1 MVNING
7 KPWEELQFK
16 DVQDYLSDPDSNENC
31 FFEYKIDKVEPA
43 KLVKEI
49 SAFANTYGGYIFLG
63 VDDNKNII
71 GCTAW
76 DEQRI
81 HITIHNGITPT
92 PQFDVKCFSADDK
105 IIYVIKIE
113 EGAMPPY
120 ITNKGDICERV
131 SSGSCVVTESGKLN
145 QMYHKRA
152 DQFARIKNKIELPEI
167 KIESATQSSVFA
179 YLDFGFSIA
188 TSSDLKM
195 REKFNNANLKAIGD
209 FLRSFQAGFSIS
221 LIGTAYLFSVG
232 TVIAHD
238 MRGNQIPAEVGCH
251 NFMEVMRDGSVRG
264 RVVLVAD
271 SAAEYVDVKTIMAFM
286 DNIYPKVYSMI
297 FGDDFSELFIYAYQY
312 EKFTVVKQF
321 VPIYDMSE
329 SDSKETRE
337 MFEQYLPAH
346 RRKYGNNIMI
356 IGGRIPRSDYQLID
370 RRLFEKEKVEYNSTN
385 LYREL
390 FYSFYKS
397 LGYIDTPAKAK
408 D

>member
-1 MVNING
+1 MVNINS

-63 VDDNKNII
+63 VDDNKNIV

-76 DEQRI
+76 NEQRI

-152 DQFARIKNKIELPEI
+152 DQLLHIKSQIELPEVEAA
-167 KIESATQSSVFA
+167 KLPNNVFG
-179 YLDFGFSIA
+179 YWDFGFSVVTSEQTNLQKNFYTIDLEPIA
-188 TSSDLKM
+188 NYL
-195 REKFNNANLKAIGD
+195 REINPE
-209 FLRSFQAGFSIS
+209 FSITRVGYS
-221 LIGTAYLFSVG
+221 YVFGMGSATVRTQNGKVVPTAAGV
-232 TVIAHD
+232 HD
-238 MRGNQIPAEVGCH
+238 
-251 NFMEVMRDGSVRG
+251 FMEIMLDGSVRG
-264 RVVLVAD
+264 RLLLIATPETAD
-271 SAAEYVDVKTIMAFM
+271 VDITSLF
-286 DNIYPKVYSMI
+286 YYSSSFLRKVYSLI
-297 FGDDFSELFIYAYQY
+297 FGDGYSEIFVYAQKY
-312 EKFTVVKQF
+312 EKLTVLKQF
-321 VPIYDMSE
+321 VPFYKLGTEDSE
-329 SDSKETRE
+329 CDKNRYRE
-337 MFEQYLPAH
+337 YLKNH
-346 RRKYGNNIMI
+346 KRKYGNNLIMTSD
-356 IGGRIPRSDYQLID
+356 RIPKSDYEIID
-370 RRLFEKEKVEYNSTN
+370 RKYFDELNMAYNTEN

-390 FYSFYKS
+390 FYSAFMN
-397 LGYIDTPAKAK
+397 LGYIDQLESSGE
-408 D
+408 

>member
-1 MVNING
+1 MVNINS

-16 DVQDYLSDPDSNENC
+16 DVQDYLSDLDSNENC

-63 VDDNKNII
+63 VDDNKNIV

-152 DQFARIKNKIELPEI
+152 DQLLHIKSQIELPEVEAA
-167 KIESATQSSVFA
+167 KLPNNVFG
-179 YLDFGFSIA
+179 YWDFGFSVVTSEQTNLQKNFYTIDLEPIA
-188 TSSDLKM
+188 KYL
-195 REKFNNANLKAIGD
+195 REINPE
-209 FLRSFQAGFSIS
+209 FSITRVGYS
-221 LIGTAYLFSVG
+221 YVFGMGSATVRTQNGKVVPTAAGV
-232 TVIAHD
+232 HD
-238 MRGNQIPAEVGCH
+238 
-251 NFMEVMRDGSVRG
+251 FMEIMLDGSVRG
-264 RVVLVAD
+264 RLLLIATPETAD
-271 SAAEYVDVKTIMAFM
+271 VDITSLF
-286 DNIYPKVYSMI
+286 YYSSSFLRKVYSLI
-297 FGDDFSELFIYAYQY
+297 FEDGYSEIFVYAQKY
-312 EKFTVVKQF
+312 EKLTVLKQF
-321 VPIYDMSE
+321 VPFYKLGTEDSE
-329 SDSKETRE
+329 SVKKRYRE
-337 MFEQYLPAH
+337 YLENH
-346 RRKYGNNIMI
+346 KRKYGNNLIMTSN
-356 IGGRIPRSDYQLID
+356 RIPKSDYEIID
-370 RRLFEKEKVEYNSTN
+370 RKYFDELNMAYNTGN

-390 FYSFYKS
+390 FYSAFMN
-397 LGYIDTPAKAK
+397 LGYIDRFESSGE
-408 D
+408 

>member
-1 MVNING
+1 MVNINS

-63 VDDNKNII
+63 VDDYKNIV

-76 DEQRI
+76 NEQRI

-152 DQFARIKNKIELPEI
+152 DQLVHIKSQIELPEVEAA
-167 KIESATQSSVFA
+167 KLPDNVFG
-179 YLDFGFSIA
+179 YWDFGFSVVTSEQTNLQKKFYTIDLEPIA
-188 TSSDLKM
+188 KYL
-195 REKFNNANLKAIGD
+195 REINPE
-209 FLRSFQAGFSIS
+209 FSITRVGYS
-221 LIGTAYLFSVG
+221 YVFGMGSATVRTQNGKVVPTAAGV
-232 TVIAHD
+232 HD
-238 MRGNQIPAEVGCH
+238 
-251 NFMEVMRDGSVRG
+251 FMEIMLDGSVRG
-264 RVVLVAD
+264 RLLLIATPET
-271 SAAEYVDVKTIMAFM
+271 ANVDITSLF
-286 DNIYPKVYSMI
+286 YYSSSFLRKVYSLI
-297 FGDDFSELFIYAYQY
+297 FGDGYSEIFVYAQKY
-312 EKFTVVKQF
+312 EKLTVLKQF
-321 VPIYDMSE
+321 VPFYKLGTEDSE
-329 SDSKETRE
+329 SDKNRYRE
-337 MFEQYLPAH
+337 YLENH
-346 RRKYGNNIMI
+346 KRKYGNNLIMTSN
-356 IGGRIPRSDYQLID
+356 RIPKSDYEIID
-370 RRLFEKEKVEYNSTN
+370 RKYFDELNMAYNTGN

-390 FYSFYKS
+390 FYSAFMN
-397 LGYIDTPAKAK
+397 LGYIDRFESSGE
-408 D
+408 

>member
-92 PQFDVKCFSADDK
+92 PQFDVKRFSADDK

-152 DQFARIKNKIELPEI
+152 DQLVHIKSQIEIPEVEAAKLPDN
-167 KIESATQSSVFA
+167 VFG
-179 YLDFGFSIA
+179 YWDFGFSVVTSEQTNLQKKFYTIDLEPIA
-188 TSSDLKM
+188 KYL
-195 REKFNNANLKAIGD
+195 REINPE
-209 FLRSFQAGFSIS
+209 FSITRVGYS
-221 LIGTAYLFSVG
+221 YVFGMGSATVRTQNGKVVPTAAGV
-232 TVIAHD
+232 HD
-238 MRGNQIPAEVGCH
+238 
-251 NFMEVMRDGSVRG
+251 FMEIMLDGSVRG
-264 RVVLVAD
+264 RLLLIATPETAD
-271 SAAEYVDVKTIMAFM
+271 VDITSLFYYSSSFLK
-286 DNIYPKVYSMI
+286 KVYSLI
-297 FGDDFSELFIYAYQY
+297 FGDGYSEIFVYAQKY
-312 EKFTVVKQF
+312 EKLTVLKQF
-321 VPIYDMSE
+321 VPFYKLGTEDSE
-329 SDSKETRE
+329 SDKNRYRE
-337 MFEQYLPAH
+337 YLENH
-346 RRKYGNNIMI
+346 KRKYGNNLIMTSN
-356 IGGRIPRSDYQLID
+356 RIPKSDYEIID
-370 RRLFEKEKVEYNSTN
+370 RKYFDELNMAYNTGN

-390 FYSFYKS
+390 FYSAFMN
-397 LGYIDTPAKAK
+397 LGYIDRFESSGE
-408 D
+408 

>member
-1 MVNING
+1 MVNINS

-16 DVQDYLSDPDSNENC
+16 DIQDYLSDPDSNENC

-63 VDDNKNII
+63 VDDNKNIV

-76 DEQRI
+76 NEQRI

-152 DQFARIKNKIELPEI
+152 DQLLHIKSQIELPEVEAA
-167 KIESATQSSVFA
+167 KLPNNVFG
-179 YLDFGFSIA
+179 YWDFGFSVVTSEQTNLQKNFYTIDLEPIA
-188 TSSDLKM
+188 KYL
-195 REKFNNANLKAIGD
+195 REINPE
-209 FLRSFQAGFSIS
+209 FSITRVGYS
-221 LIGTAYLFSVG
+221 YVFGMGSATVRTQNGKVVPTAAGV
-232 TVIAHD
+232 HD
-238 MRGNQIPAEVGCH
+238 
-251 NFMEVMRDGSVRG
+251 FMEIMLDGSVRG
-264 RVVLVAD
+264 RLLLIATPETAD
-271 SAAEYVDVKTIMAFM
+271 VDITSLF
-286 DNIYPKVYSMI
+286 YYSSSFLRKVYSLI
-297 FGDDFSELFIYAYQY
+297 FGDGYSEIFVYAQKY
-312 EKFTVVKQF
+312 EKLTVLKQF
-321 VPIYDMSE
+321 VPFYKLGTEDSE
-329 SDSKETRE
+329 SDKNRYRE
-337 MFEQYLPAH
+337 YLENH
-346 RRKYGNNIMI
+346 KRKYGNNLIMTSN
-356 IGGRIPRSDYQLID
+356 RIPKSDYEIID
-370 RRLFEKEKVEYNSTN
+370 RKYFDELNMAYNTGN

-390 FYSFYKS
+390 FYSAFMN
-397 LGYIDTPAKAK
+397 LGYIDRFESSGE
-408 D
+408 

>member
-92 PQFDVKCFSADDK
+92 PQFDVKRFSADDK

-152 DQFARIKNKIELPEI
+152 DQLVHIKSQIEIPEVEAAKLPDN
-167 KIESATQSSVFA
+167 VFG
-179 YLDFGFSIA
+179 YWDFGFSVVTSEQTNLQKKFYTIDLEPIA
-188 TSSDLKM
+188 KYL
-195 REKFNNANLKAIGD
+195 REINPE
-209 FLRSFQAGFSIS
+209 FSITRVGYS
-221 LIGTAYLFSVG
+221 YVFGMGSATVRTQNGKVVPTAAGV
-232 TVIAHD
+232 HD
-238 MRGNQIPAEVGCH
+238 
-251 NFMEVMRDGSVRG
+251 FMEIMLDGSVRG
-264 RVVLVAD
+264 RLLLIATPETAD
-271 SAAEYVDVKTIMAFM
+271 VDITSLFYYSSSFLK
-286 DNIYPKVYSMI
+286 KVYSLI
-297 FGDDFSELFIYAYQY
+297 FGDGYSEIFVYAQKY
-312 EKFTVVKQF
+312 EKLTVLKQF
-321 VPIYDMSE
+321 VPFYKLGTEDSE
-329 SDSKETRE
+329 SDKNRYRE
-337 MFEQYLPAH
+337 YLENH
-346 RRKYGNNIMI
+346 KRKYGNNLIMTSN
-356 IGGRIPRSDYQLID
+356 RIPKSDYEIID
-370 RRLFEKEKVEYNSTN
+370 RKYFDELNIAYNTGN

-390 FYSFYKS
+390 FYSAFMN
-397 LGYIDTPAKAK
+397 LGYIDRFESSGE
-408 D
+408 

>member
-1 MVNING
+1 MVNINN
-7 KPWEELQFK
+7 KPWDELQIK

-63 VDDNKNII
+63 VDDNKNIV

-76 DEQRI
+76 NEQRI

-152 DQFARIKNKIELPEI
+152 DQLVHIKSQIELPEVEAA
-167 KIESATQSSVFA
+167 KLPDNVFG
-179 YLDFGFSIA
+179 YWDFGFSVVTSEQTNLQKKFYTIDLEPIA
-188 TSSDLKM
+188 KYL
-195 REKFNNANLKAIGD
+195 REINPE
-209 FLRSFQAGFSIS
+209 FSITRVGYS
-221 LIGTAYLFSVG
+221 YVFGMGSATVRTQNGKVVPTAAGV
-232 TVIAHD
+232 HD
-238 MRGNQIPAEVGCH
+238 
-251 NFMEVMRDGSVRG
+251 FMEIMLDGSVRG
-264 RVVLVAD
+264 RLLLIATPETAD
-271 SAAEYVDVKTIMAFM
+271 VDITSLF
-286 DNIYPKVYSMI
+286 YYSSSFLRKVYSLI
-297 FGDDFSELFIYAYQY
+297 FGDDYSEIFVYAQKY
-312 EKFTVVKQF
+312 EKLTVLKQF
-321 VPIYDMSE
+321 VPFYKLGTEDSE
-329 SDSKETRE
+329 SDKNRYRE
-337 MFEQYLPAH
+337 YLENH
-346 RRKYGNNIMI
+346 KRKYGNNLIMTSN
-356 IGGRIPRSDYQLID
+356 RIPKSDYVIID
-370 RRLFEKEKVEYNSTN
+370 RKYFDELNMAYNTGN

-390 FYSFYKS
+390 FYSAFMN
-397 LGYIDTPAKAK
+397 LGYIDRFESSGE
-408 D
+408 

>member
-92 PQFDVKCFSADDK
+92 PQFDVKRFSADDK

-152 DQFARIKNKIELPEI
+152 DQLLHIKSQIELPEVEAA
-167 KIESATQSSVFA
+167 KLPNNVFG
-179 YLDFGFSIA
+179 YWDFGFSVVTSEQTNLQKNFYTIDLEPIA
-188 TSSDLKM
+188 KYL
-195 REKFNNANLKAIGD
+195 REINPE
-209 FLRSFQAGFSIS
+209 FSITRVGYS
-221 LIGTAYLFSVG
+221 YVFGMGSATVRTQNGKVVPTAAGV
-232 TVIAHD
+232 HD
-238 MRGNQIPAEVGCH
+238 
-251 NFMEVMRDGSVRG
+251 FMEIMLDGSVRG
-264 RVVLVAD
+264 RLLLIATPETAD
-271 SAAEYVDVKTIMAFM
+271 VDITSLF
-286 DNIYPKVYSMI
+286 YYSSSFLRKVYSLI
-297 FGDDFSELFIYAYQY
+297 FGDGYSDIFVYAQKY
-312 EKFTVVKQF
+312 EKLTVLKQF
-321 VPIYDMSE
+321 VPFYKLGTEDSE
-329 SDSKETRE
+329 SDKNRYRE
-337 MFEQYLPAH
+337 YLENH
-346 RRKYGNNIMI
+346 KRKYGNNLIMTSN
-356 IGGRIPRSDYQLID
+356 RIPKSDYEIID
-370 RRLFEKEKVEYNSTN
+370 RKYFDELNMAYNTGN

-390 FYSFYKS
+390 FYSAFMN
-397 LGYIDTPAKAK
+397 LGYIDRFESSGE
-408 D
+408 

>member
-1 MVNING
+1 VVNINS

-63 VDDNKNII
+63 VDDNKNIV

-76 DEQRI
+76 NEQRI

-152 DQFARIKNKIELPEI
+152 DQLLHIKSQIELPEVEAA
-167 KIESATQSSVFA
+167 KLPNNVFG
-179 YLDFGFSIA
+179 YWDFGFSVVTSEQTNLQKNFYTIDLEPIA
-188 TSSDLKM
+188 KYL
-195 REKFNNANLKAIGD
+195 REINPE
-209 FLRSFQAGFSIS
+209 FSITRVGYS
-221 LIGTAYLFSVG
+221 YVFGMGSATVRTQNGKVVPTAAGV
-232 TVIAHD
+232 HD
-238 MRGNQIPAEVGCH
+238 
-251 NFMEVMRDGSVRG
+251 FMEIMLDGSVRG
-264 RVVLVAD
+264 RLLLIATPETAD
-271 SAAEYVDVKTIMAFM
+271 VDITSLF
-286 DNIYPKVYSMI
+286 YYSSSFLRKVYSLI
-297 FGDDFSELFIYAYQY
+297 FGDGYSDIFVYAQKY
-312 EKFTVVKQF
+312 EKLTVLKQF
-321 VPIYDMSE
+321 VPFYKLGTEDSE
-329 SDSKETRE
+329 SDKNRYRE
-337 MFEQYLPAH
+337 YLENH
-346 RRKYGNNIMI
+346 KRKYGNNLIMTSN
-356 IGGRIPRSDYQLID
+356 RIPKSDYEIID
-370 RRLFEKEKVEYNSTN
+370 RKYFDELNMAYNTGN

-390 FYSFYKS
+390 FYSAFMN
-397 LGYIDTPAKAK
+397 LGYIDRFESSGE
-408 D
+408 

>member
-92 PQFDVKCFSADDK
+92 PQFDVKRFSADDK

-152 DQFARIKNKIELPEI
+152 DQLVHIKSQIEIPEVEAAKLPDN
-167 KIESATQSSVFA
+167 VFG
-179 YLDFGFSIA
+179 YWDFGFSVVTSEQTNLQKKFYTIDLEPIA
-188 TSSDLKM
+188 KYL
-195 REKFNNANLKAIGD
+195 REINPE
-209 FLRSFQAGFSIS
+209 FSITRVGYS
-221 LIGTAYLFSVG
+221 YVFGMGSATVRTQNGKVVPTAAGV
-232 TVIAHD
+232 HD
-238 MRGNQIPAEVGCH
+238 
-251 NFMEVMRDGSVRG
+251 FMEIMLDGSVRG
-264 RVVLVAD
+264 RLLLIATPETAD
-271 SAAEYVDVKTIMAFM
+271 VDITSLFYYSSSFLK
-286 DNIYPKVYSMI
+286 KVYSLI
-297 FGDDFSELFIYAYQY
+297 FGDGYSEIFVYAQKY
-312 EKFTVVKQF
+312 EKLTVLKQF
-321 VPIYDMSE
+321 VPFYKLGTEDSE
-329 SDSKETRE
+329 SDKNRYRE
-337 MFEQYLPAH
+337 YLENHKRNNLIMTSNRIPKSDYEIID
-346 RRKYGNNIMI
+346 RKYFDELNIA
-356 IGGRIPRSDYQLID
+356 
-370 RRLFEKEKVEYNSTN
+370 YNTGN

-390 FYSFYKS
+390 FYSAFMN
-397 LGYIDTPAKAK
+397 LGYIDRFESSGE
-408 D
+408 

>member
-1 MVNING
+1 MVNINN
-7 KPWEELQFK
+7 KPWDELQIK

-63 VDDNKNII
+63 VDDNKNIV

-76 DEQRI
+76 NEQRI

-152 DQFARIKNKIELPEI
+152 DQLVHIKSQIELPEVEAA
-167 KIESATQSSVFA
+167 KLPDNVFG
-179 YLDFGFSIA
+179 YWDFGFSVVTSEQTNLQKKFYTIDLEPIA
-188 TSSDLKM
+188 KYL
-195 REKFNNANLKAIGD
+195 REINPE
-209 FLRSFQAGFSIS
+209 FSITRVGYS
-221 LIGTAYLFSVG
+221 YVFGMGSATVRTQNGKVVPTAAGV
-232 TVIAHD
+232 HD
-238 MRGNQIPAEVGCH
+238 
-251 NFMEVMRDGSVRG
+251 FMEIMLDGSVRG
-264 RVVLVAD
+264 RLLLIATPETAD
-271 SAAEYVDVKTIMAFM
+271 VDITSLF
-286 DNIYPKVYSMI
+286 YYSSSFLRKVYSLI
-297 FGDDFSELFIYAYQY
+297 FGDDYSEIFVYAQKY
-312 EKFTVVKQF
+312 EKLTVLKQF
-321 VPIYDMSE
+321 VPFYKLGTEDSE
-329 SDSKETRE
+329 SDKNKYRE
-337 MFEQYLPAH
+337 YLENH
-346 RRKYGNNIMI
+346 KRKYGNNLIMTSS
-356 IGGRIPRSDYQLID
+356 RIPKSDYVIID
-370 RRLFEKEKVEYNSTN
+370 RKYFDELNIAYNTGN

-390 FYSFYKS
+390 FYSAFMN
-397 LGYIDTPAKAK
+397 LGYIDRYESSGE
-408 D
+408 

>member
-1 MVNING
+1 MVNINN
-7 KPWEELQFK
+7 KPWDELQIK

-63 VDDNKNII
+63 VDDNKNIV

-76 DEQRI
+76 NEQRI

-152 DQFARIKNKIELPEI
+152 DQLVHIKSQIELPEVEAA
-167 KIESATQSSVFA
+167 KLPDNVFG
-179 YLDFGFSIA
+179 YWDFGFSVVTSEQTNPQKKFYTIDLEPIA
-188 TSSDLKM
+188 KYL
-195 REKFNNANLKAIGD
+195 REINPE
-209 FLRSFQAGFSIS
+209 FSITRVGYS
-221 LIGTAYLFSVG
+221 YVFGMGSATVRTQNGKVVPTAAGV
-232 TVIAHD
+232 HD
-238 MRGNQIPAEVGCH
+238 
-251 NFMEVMRDGSVRG
+251 FMEIMLDGSVRG
-264 RVVLVAD
+264 RLLLIATPETAD
-271 SAAEYVDVKTIMAFM
+271 VDITSLF
-286 DNIYPKVYSMI
+286 YYSSSFLRKVYSLI
-297 FGDDFSELFIYAYQY
+297 FGDDYSEIFVYAQKY
-312 EKFTVVKQF
+312 EKLTVLKQF
-321 VPIYDMSE
+321 VPFYKLGTEDSE
-329 SDSKETRE
+329 SDKNKYRE
-337 MFEQYLPAH
+337 YLENH
-346 RRKYGNNIMI
+346 KRKYGNNLIMTSS
-356 IGGRIPRSDYQLID
+356 RIPKSDYVIID
-370 RRLFEKEKVEYNSTN
+370 RKYFDELNIAYNTGN

-390 FYSFYKS
+390 FYSAFMN
-397 LGYIDTPAKAK
+397 LGYIDRFESSGE
-408 D
+408 

>member
-1 MVNING
+1 MVNINS

-63 VDDNKNII
+63 VDDNKNIV

-76 DEQRI
+76 NEQRI

-92 PQFDVKCFSADDK
+92 PQFDVKCFSTDDK

-152 DQFARIKNKIELPEI
+152 DQLLHIKSQIELPEVEAA
-167 KIESATQSSVFA
+167 KLPNNVFG
-179 YLDFGFSIA
+179 YWDFGFSVVTSEQTNLQKNFYTIDLEPIA
-188 TSSDLKM
+188 KYL
-195 REKFNNANLKAIGD
+195 REINPE
-209 FLRSFQAGFSIS
+209 FSITRVGYS
-221 LIGTAYLFSVG
+221 YVFGMGSATVRTQNGKVVPTAAGV
-232 TVIAHD
+232 HD
-238 MRGNQIPAEVGCH
+238 
-251 NFMEVMRDGSVRG
+251 FMEIMLDGSVRG
-264 RVVLVAD
+264 RLLLIATPETAD
-271 SAAEYVDVKTIMAFM
+271 VDITSLF
-286 DNIYPKVYSMI
+286 YYSSSFLRKVYSLI
-297 FGDDFSELFIYAYQY
+297 FGDGYSDIFVYAQKY
-312 EKFTVVKQF
+312 EKLTVLKQF
-321 VPIYDMSE
+321 VPFYKLGTEDSE
-329 SDSKETRE
+329 SDKNRYRE
-337 MFEQYLPAH
+337 YLENH
-346 RRKYGNNIMI
+346 KRKYGNNLIMTSN
-356 IGGRIPRSDYQLID
+356 RIPKSDYEIID
-370 RRLFEKEKVEYNSTN
+370 RKYFDELNMAYNTGN

-390 FYSFYKS
+390 FYSAFMN
-397 LGYIDTPAKAK
+397 LGYIDRFESSGE
-408 D
+408 

>member
-131 SSGSCVVTESGKLN
+131 SSGSCVVTESGKIN

-152 DQFARIKNKIELPEI
+152 DQLVHIKSQIELPEVEAA
-167 KIESATQSSVFA
+167 KLPDNVFG
-179 YLDFGFSIA
+179 YWDFGFSVA
-188 TSSDLKM
+188 TSEQTNLQKKFYTIDLEPIAKYL
-195 REKFNNANLKAIGD
+195 REINPE
-209 FLRSFQAGFSIS
+209 FSITRVGYS
-221 LIGTAYLFSVG
+221 YVFGMGSATVRTQNGKVVPTAAGV
-232 TVIAHD
+232 HD
-238 MRGNQIPAEVGCH
+238 
-251 NFMEVMRDGSVRG
+251 FMEIMLDGSVRG
-264 RVVLVAD
+264 RLLLIATPETAD
-271 SAAEYVDVKTIMAFM
+271 VDITSLF
-286 DNIYPKVYSMI
+286 YYSSSFLRKVYSLI
-297 FGDDFSELFIYAYQY
+297 FGDDYSEIFIYAQKY
-312 EKFTVVKQF
+312 EKLTVLKQF
-321 VPIYDMSE
+321 VPFYKLGTEDSE
-329 SDSKETRE
+329 SDKNRYRE
-337 MFEQYLPAH
+337 YLENH
-346 RRKYGNNIMI
+346 KRKYGNNLIMTSN
-356 IGGRIPRSDYQLID
+356 RIPKSDYVIID
-370 RRLFEKEKVEYNSTN
+370 RKYFDELNMAYNTGN

-390 FYSFYKS
+390 FYSAFMN
-397 LGYIDTPAKAK
+397 LGYIDRFESSGE
-408 D
+408 

>member
-1 MVNING
+1 MVNINS

-152 DQFARIKNKIELPEI
+152 DQLLYIKSQIELPEVEAA
-167 KIESATQSSVFA
+167 KLPNNVFG
-179 YLDFGFSIA
+179 YWDFGFSVVTSEQTNLQKNFYRIDLEPIA
-188 TSSDLKM
+188 KYL
-195 REKFNNANLKAIGD
+195 REINPE
-209 FLRSFQAGFSIS
+209 FSITRVGYS
-221 LIGTAYLFSVG
+221 YVFGMGSATVRTQNGKVVPTAAGV
-232 TVIAHD
+232 HD
-238 MRGNQIPAEVGCH
+238 
-251 NFMEVMRDGSVRG
+251 FMEIMLDGSVRG
-264 RVVLVAD
+264 RLLLIATPETMD
-271 SAAEYVDVKTIMAFM
+271 VDITSLF
-286 DNIYPKVYSMI
+286 YFSSSFLRKVYSLI
-297 FGDDFSELFIYAYQY
+297 FGDDYSEIFVYAQKY
-312 EKFTVVKQF
+312 EKLTVLKQF
-321 VPIYDMSE
+321 VPFYKLGTEDSE
-329 SDSKETRE
+329 SDKNRYRE
-337 MFEQYLPAH
+337 YLENH
-346 RRKYGNNIMI
+346 KRKYGNNLIMTSN
-356 IGGRIPRSDYQLID
+356 RIPKSDYEIID
-370 RRLFEKEKVEYNSTN
+370 RKYFDELNMAYNTEN
-385 LYREL
+385 LYHEL
-390 FYSFYKS
+390 FYSAFMN
-397 LGYIDTPAKAK
+397 LGYIDQLESSGE
-408 D
+408 

>member
-1 MVNING
+1 MVNINS

-63 VDDNKNII
+63 VDDNKNIV

-152 DQFARIKNKIELPEI
+152 DQLLHIKSQIELPEVEAA
-167 KIESATQSSVFA
+167 KLPNNVFG
-179 YLDFGFSIA
+179 YWDFGFSVVTSEQTNLQKNFYTIDLEPIA
-188 TSSDLKM
+188 KYL
-195 REKFNNANLKAIGD
+195 REINPE
-209 FLRSFQAGFSIS
+209 FSITRVGYS
-221 LIGTAYLFSVG
+221 YVFGMGSATVRTQNGKVVPTAAGV
-232 TVIAHD
+232 HD
-238 MRGNQIPAEVGCH
+238 
-251 NFMEVMRDGSVRG
+251 FMEIMLDGSVRG
-264 RVVLVAD
+264 RLLLIATPET
-271 SAAEYVDVKTIMAFM
+271 ANVDITSLF
-286 DNIYPKVYSMI
+286 YYSSSFLRKVYSLI
-297 FGDDFSELFIYAYQY
+297 FGDGYSEIFVYAQKY
-312 EKFTVVKQF
+312 EKLTVLKQF
-321 VPIYDMSE
+321 VPFYKLGTEDSE
-329 SDSKETRE
+329 SDKNRYRE
-337 MFEQYLPAH
+337 YLENH
-346 RRKYGNNIMI
+346 KRKYGNNLIMTSN
-356 IGGRIPRSDYQLID
+356 RIPKSDYEIID
-370 RRLFEKEKVEYNSTN
+370 RKYFDELNMAYNTGN

-390 FYSFYKS
+390 FYSAFMN
-397 LGYIDTPAKAK
+397 LGYIDRFESSGE
-408 D
+408 

>member
-63 VDDNKNII
+63 VDDNKNIV

-145 QMYHKRA
+145 QMYHK
-152 DQFARIKNKIELPEI
+152 QENQLIRIKNKIELPEI
-167 KIESATQSSVFA
+167 KIESTTQSNVFA

-188 TSSDLKM
+188 TSSDSKM

-209 FLRSFQAGFSIS
+209 FLRSFQSGFSIS
-221 LIGTAYLFSVG
+221 LVGTAYLFSIG

-238 MRGNQIPAEVGCH
+238 MRENQIPAEVGCH

-286 DNIYPKVYSMI
+286 DDIYPKVYSMI
-297 FGDDFSELFIYAYQY
+297 FGDDFSELFIHAYQY

-329 SDSKETRE
+329 SDSKEIRE
-337 MFEQYLPAH
+337 TFEQYLPAH

-370 RRLFEKEKVEYNSTN
+370 RRLLEKEKVEYNSTN

>member
-1 MVNING
+1 MVNINS

-16 DVQDYLSDPDSNENC
+16 DIQDYLSDPDSNENC

-63 VDDNKNII
+63 VDDNKNIV

-76 DEQRI
+76 NEQRI

-152 DQFARIKNKIELPEI
+152 DQLLHIKSQIELPEVEAA
-167 KIESATQSSVFA
+167 KLPNNVFG
-179 YLDFGFSIA
+179 YWDFGFSVVTSEQTNLQKNFYTIDLEPIA
-188 TSSDLKM
+188 KYL
-195 REKFNNANLKAIGD
+195 REINPE
-209 FLRSFQAGFSIS
+209 FSITRVGYS
-221 LIGTAYLFSVG
+221 YVFSMGSATVRTQNGKVVPTAAGV
-232 TVIAHD
+232 HD
-238 MRGNQIPAEVGCH
+238 
-251 NFMEVMRDGSVRG
+251 FMEIMLDGSVRG
-264 RVVLVAD
+264 RLLLIATPETAD
-271 SAAEYVDVKTIMAFM
+271 VDITSLF
-286 DNIYPKVYSMI
+286 YYSSSFLRKVYSLI
-297 FGDDFSELFIYAYQY
+297 FGDGYSEIFVYAQKY
-312 EKFTVVKQF
+312 EKLTVLKQF
-321 VPIYDMSE
+321 VPFYKLGTEDSE
-329 SDSKETRE
+329 SDKNRYRE
-337 MFEQYLPAH
+337 YLENH
-346 RRKYGNNIMI
+346 KRKYGNNLIMTSN
-356 IGGRIPRSDYQLID
+356 RIPKSDYEIID
-370 RRLFEKEKVEYNSTN
+370 RKYFDELNMAYNTGN

-390 FYSFYKS
+390 FYSAFMN
-397 LGYIDTPAKAK
+397 LGYIDRFESSGE
-408 D
+408 

>member
-1 MVNING
+1 MVNINS

-63 VDDNKNII
+63 VDDNKNIV

-113 EGAMPPY
+113 EGTMPPY

-152 DQFARIKNKIELPEI
+152 DQLVHIKSQIELPEVEAA
-167 KIESATQSSVFA
+167 KLPDNVFG
-179 YLDFGFSIA
+179 YWDFGFSVVTSEQTNLQKNFYTIDLEPIA
-188 TSSDLKM
+188 KYL
-195 REKFNNANLKAIGD
+195 REINPE
-209 FLRSFQAGFSIS
+209 FSITRVGYS
-221 LIGTAYLFSVG
+221 YVFGMGSATVRTQNGKVVPTAAGV
-232 TVIAHD
+232 HD
-238 MRGNQIPAEVGCH
+238 
-251 NFMEVMRDGSVRG
+251 FMEIMLDGSVRG
-264 RVVLVAD
+264 RLLLIATPETAD
-271 SAAEYVDVKTIMAFM
+271 VDITSLF
-286 DNIYPKVYSMI
+286 YYSSSFLRKVYSLI
-297 FGDDFSELFIYAYQY
+297 FGDGYSEIFVYAQKY
-312 EKFTVVKQF
+312 EKLTVLKQF
-321 VPIYDMSE
+321 VPFYKLGTDDSE
-329 SDSKETRE
+329 SDKNRYRE
-337 MFEQYLPAH
+337 YLKNH
-346 RRKYGNNIMI
+346 KRKYGNNLIMTSN
-356 IGGRIPRSDYQLID
+356 RVPKSDYEIID
-370 RRLFEKEKVEYNSTN
+370 RKYFDELNMAYNTEN
-385 LYREL
+385 LYHEL
-390 FYSFYKS
+390 FYSAFMN
-397 LGYIDTPAKAK
+397 LGYIDQLESSGE
-408 D
+408 

>member
-1 MVNING
+1 MVNINS

-63 VDDNKNII
+63 VDDNKNIV

-76 DEQRI
+76 NEQRI

-152 DQFARIKNKIELPEI
+152 DQLLHIKSQIELPEVEAA
-167 KIESATQSSVFA
+167 KLPNNVFG
-179 YLDFGFSIA
+179 YWDFGFSVVTSEQTNLQKNFYTIDLEPIA
-188 TSSDLKM
+188 KYL
-195 REKFNNANLKAIGD
+195 REINPE
-209 FLRSFQAGFSIS
+209 FSITRVGYS
-221 LIGTAYLFSVG
+221 YVFGMGSATVRTQNGKVVPTAAGV
-232 TVIAHD
+232 HD
-238 MRGNQIPAEVGCH
+238 
-251 NFMEVMRDGSVRG
+251 FMEIMLDGSVRG
-264 RVVLVAD
+264 RLLLIATPETAD
-271 SAAEYVDVKTIMAFM
+271 VDITSLF
-286 DNIYPKVYSMI
+286 YYSSSFLRKVYSLI
-297 FGDDFSELFIYAYQY
+297 FGDGYSDIFVYAQKY
-312 EKFTVVKQF
+312 EKLTVLKQF
-321 VPIYDMSE
+321 VPFYKLGTEDSE
-329 SDSKETRE
+329 SDKNKYRE
-337 MFEQYLPAH
+337 YLENH
-346 RRKYGNNIMI
+346 KRKYGNNLIMTSN
-356 IGGRIPRSDYQLID
+356 RIPKSDYEIID
-370 RRLFEKEKVEYNSTN
+370 RKYFDELNMAYNTGN

-390 FYSFYKS
+390 FYSAFMN
-397 LGYIDTPAKAK
+397 LGYIDRFESSGE
-408 D
+408 

>member
-1 MVNING
+1 MVNINS

-63 VDDNKNII
+63 VDDNKNIV

-152 DQFARIKNKIELPEI
+152 DQLLHIKSQIELPEVEAA
-167 KIESATQSSVFA
+167 KLPNNVFG
-179 YLDFGFSIA
+179 YWDFGFSVVTSEQTNLQKNFYTIDLEPIA
-188 TSSDLKM
+188 KYL
-195 REKFNNANLKAIGD
+195 REINPE
-209 FLRSFQAGFSIS
+209 FSITRVGYS
-221 LIGTAYLFSVG
+221 YVFGMGSATVRTQNGKVVPTAAGV
-232 TVIAHD
+232 HD
-238 MRGNQIPAEVGCH
+238 
-251 NFMEVMRDGSVRG
+251 FMEIMLDGSVRG
-264 RVVLVAD
+264 RLLLIATPET
-271 SAAEYVDVKTIMAFM
+271 ANVDITSLF
-286 DNIYPKVYSMI
+286 YYSGSFLRKVYSLI
-297 FGDDFSELFIYAYQY
+297 FGDGYSEIFVYAQKY
-312 EKFTVVKQF
+312 EKLTVLKQF
-321 VPIYDMSE
+321 VPFYKLGTEDSE
-329 SDSKETRE
+329 SDKNRYRE
-337 MFEQYLPAH
+337 YLENH
-346 RRKYGNNIMI
+346 KRKYGNNLIMTSN
-356 IGGRIPRSDYQLID
+356 RIPKSDYEIID
-370 RRLFEKEKVEYNSTN
+370 RKYFDELNMAYNTGN

-390 FYSFYKS
+390 FYSAFMN
-397 LGYIDTPAKAK
+397 LGYIDRFESSGE
-408 D
+408 

>member
-92 PQFDVKCFSADDK
+92 PQFDVKRFSADDK

-152 DQFARIKNKIELPEI
+152 DQLVHIKSQIEIPEVEAAKLPDN
-167 KIESATQSSVFA
+167 VFG
-179 YLDFGFSIA
+179 YWDFGFSVVTSEQTNLQKKFYTIDLEPIA
-188 TSSDLKM
+188 KYL
-195 REKFNNANLKAIGD
+195 REINPE
-209 FLRSFQAGFSIS
+209 FSITRVGYS
-221 LIGTAYLFSVG
+221 YVFGMGSATVRTQNGKVVPTAAGV
-232 TVIAHD
+232 HD
-238 MRGNQIPAEVGCH
+238 
-251 NFMEVMRDGSVRG
+251 FMEIMLDGSVRG
-264 RVVLVAD
+264 RLLLIATPETAD
-271 SAAEYVDVKTIMAFM
+271 VDITSLFYYSSSFLK
-286 DNIYPKVYSMI
+286 KVYSLI
-297 FGDDFSELFIYAYQY
+297 FGDGYSEIFVYAQKY
-312 EKFTVVKQF
+312 EKLTVLKQF
-321 VPIYDMSE
+321 VPFYKLGTEDSE
-329 SDSKETRE
+329 SDKNRYRE
-337 MFEQYLPAH
+337 YLENHKRKDGNNLIMTSNRIPKSDYEIID
-346 RRKYGNNIMI
+346 RKYFDELNIA
-356 IGGRIPRSDYQLID
+356 
-370 RRLFEKEKVEYNSTN
+370 YNTGN

-390 FYSFYKS
+390 FYSAFMN
-397 LGYIDTPAKAK
+397 LGYIDRFESSGE
-408 D
+408 

>member
-1 MVNING
+1 MVNINS

-63 VDDNKNII
+63 VDDNKNIV

-76 DEQRI
+76 NEQRI

-92 PQFDVKCFSADDK
+92 PQFDVKCFSTDDK

-152 DQFARIKNKIELPEI
+152 DQLLHIKSQIELPEVEAA
-167 KIESATQSSVFA
+167 KLPNNVFG
-179 YLDFGFSIA
+179 YWDFGFSVVTSEQTNLQKNFYTIDLEPIA
-188 TSSDLKM
+188 KYL
-195 REKFNNANLKAIGD
+195 REINPE
-209 FLRSFQAGFSIS
+209 FSITRVGYS
-221 LIGTAYLFSVG
+221 YVFGMGSATVRTQNGKVVPTAAGV
-232 TVIAHD
+232 HD
-238 MRGNQIPAEVGCH
+238 
-251 NFMEVMRDGSVRG
+251 FMEIMLDGSVRG
-264 RVVLVAD
+264 RLLLIATPETAD
-271 SAAEYVDVKTIMAFM
+271 VDITSLF
-286 DNIYPKVYSMI
+286 YYSSSFLRKVYSLI
-297 FGDDFSELFIYAYQY
+297 FGDGYSEIFVYAQKY
-312 EKFTVVKQF
+312 EKLTVLKQF
-321 VPIYDMSE
+321 VPFYKLGTEDSE
-329 SDSKETRE
+329 SDKNRYRE
-337 MFEQYLPAH
+337 YLENH
-346 RRKYGNNIMI
+346 KRKYGNNLIMTSN
-356 IGGRIPRSDYQLID
+356 RIPKSDYEIID
-370 RRLFEKEKVEYNSTN
+370 RKYFDELNMAYNTGN

-390 FYSFYKS
+390 FYSAFMN
-397 LGYIDTPAKAK
+397 LGYIDRFESSGE
-408 D
+408 

>member
-1 MVNING
+1 MVNINS

-63 VDDNKNII
+63 VDDNKNIV

-76 DEQRI
+76 NEQRI

-92 PQFDVKCFSADDK
+92 PQFDVKSFSADDK

-152 DQFARIKNKIELPEI
+152 DQLLHIKSQIELPEVEAA
-167 KIESATQSSVFA
+167 KLPNNVFG
-179 YLDFGFSIA
+179 YWDFGFSVVTSEQTNLQKNFYTIDLEPIA
-188 TSSDLKM
+188 KYL
-195 REKFNNANLKAIGD
+195 REINPE
-209 FLRSFQAGFSIS
+209 FSITRVGYS
-221 LIGTAYLFSVG
+221 YVFGMGSATVRTQNGKVVPTAAGV
-232 TVIAHD
+232 HD
-238 MRGNQIPAEVGCH
+238 
-251 NFMEVMRDGSVRG
+251 FMEIMLDGSVRG
-264 RVVLVAD
+264 RLLLIATPETAD
-271 SAAEYVDVKTIMAFM
+271 VDITSLF
-286 DNIYPKVYSMI
+286 YYSSSFLRKVYSLI
-297 FGDDFSELFIYAYQY
+297 FGDGYSEIFVYAQKY
-312 EKFTVVKQF
+312 EKLTVLKQF
-321 VPIYDMSE
+321 VPFYKLGTEDSE
-329 SDSKETRE
+329 SDKNRYRE
-337 MFEQYLPAH
+337 YLENH
-346 RRKYGNNIMI
+346 KRKYGNNLIMTSN
-356 IGGRIPRSDYQLID
+356 RIPKSDYEIID
-370 RRLFEKEKVEYNSTN
+370 RKYFDELNMAYNTGN

-390 FYSFYKS
+390 FYSAFMN
-397 LGYIDTPAKAK
+397 LGYIDRFESSGE
-408 D
+408 

>member
-1 MVNING
+1 MVNINN
-7 KPWEELQFK
+7 KPWDELQIK

-63 VDDNKNII
+63 VDDNKNIV

-76 DEQRI
+76 NEQRI

-152 DQFARIKNKIELPEI
+152 DQLVHIKSQIELPEVEAA
-167 KIESATQSSVFA
+167 KLPDNVFG
-179 YLDFGFSIA
+179 YWDFGFSVVTSEQTNLQKKFYTIDLEPIA
-188 TSSDLKM
+188 KYL
-195 REKFNNANLKAIGD
+195 REINPE
-209 FLRSFQAGFSIS
+209 FSITRVGYS
-221 LIGTAYLFSVG
+221 YVFGMGSATVRTQNGKVVPTAAGV
-232 TVIAHD
+232 HD
-238 MRGNQIPAEVGCH
+238 
-251 NFMEVMRDGSVRG
+251 FMEIMLDGSVRG
-264 RVVLVAD
+264 RLLLIATPETAD
-271 SAAEYVDVKTIMAFM
+271 VDITSLF
-286 DNIYPKVYSMI
+286 YYSSSFLRKVYSLI
-297 FGDDFSELFIYAYQY
+297 FGDDYSEIFVYAQKY
-312 EKFTVVKQF
+312 EKLTVLKQF
-321 VPIYDMSE
+321 VPFYKLGTEDSE
-329 SDSKETRE
+329 SDKNKYRE
-337 MFEQYLPAH
+337 YLENH
-346 RRKYGNNIMI
+346 KRKYGNNLIMTSS
-356 IGGRIPRSDYQLID
+356 RIPKSDYVIID
-370 RRLFEKEKVEYNSTN
+370 RKYFDELNIAYNTGN

-390 FYSFYKS
+390 FYSAFMN
-397 LGYIDTPAKAK
+397 LGYIDRFESSGE
-408 D
+408 

>member
-1 MVNING
+1 MVNINS

-63 VDDNKNII
+63 VDDNKNIV

-76 DEQRI
+76 NEQRI

-113 EGAMPPY
+113 EGVMPPY

-152 DQFARIKNKIELPEI
+152 DQLLHIKSQIELPEVEAA
-167 KIESATQSSVFA
+167 KLPNNVFG
-179 YLDFGFSIA
+179 YWDFGFSVVTSEQTNLQKNFYTIDLEPIA
-188 TSSDLKM
+188 KYL
-195 REKFNNANLKAIGD
+195 REINPE
-209 FLRSFQAGFSIS
+209 FSITRVGYS
-221 LIGTAYLFSVG
+221 YVFGMGSATVRTQNGKVVPTAAGV
-232 TVIAHD
+232 HD
-238 MRGNQIPAEVGCH
+238 
-251 NFMEVMRDGSVRG
+251 FMEIMLDGSVRG
-264 RVVLVAD
+264 RLLLIATPETAD
-271 SAAEYVDVKTIMAFM
+271 VDITSLF
-286 DNIYPKVYSMI
+286 YYSSSFLRKVYSLI
-297 FGDDFSELFIYAYQY
+297 FGDGYSEIFVYAQKY
-312 EKFTVVKQF
+312 EKLTVLKQF
-321 VPIYDMSE
+321 VPFYKLGTEDSE
-329 SDSKETRE
+329 SDKNRYRE
-337 MFEQYLPAH
+337 YLENH
-346 RRKYGNNIMI
+346 KRKYGNNLIMTSN
-356 IGGRIPRSDYQLID
+356 RIPKSDYEIID
-370 RRLFEKEKVEYNSTN
+370 RKYFDELNMAYNTGN

-390 FYSFYKS
+390 FYSAFMN
-397 LGYIDTPAKAK
+397 LGYIDRFESSGE
-408 D
+408 

>member
-1 MVNING
+1 MVNINS

-63 VDDNKNII
+63 VDDNKNIV

-76 DEQRI
+76 NEQRI

-92 PQFDVKCFSADDK
+92 PQFDVKRFSADDK

-131 SSGSCVVTESGKLN
+131 SSSSCVVTESGKLN

-167 KIESATQSSVFA
+167 KIESTTSSNVFA
-179 YLDFGFSIA
+179 YLDFGFSI
-188 TSSDLKM
+188 TISDNSKT
-195 REKFNNANLKAIGD
+195 REKFDNANLEAISD
-209 FLRSFQAGFSIS
+209 FLRSFKSGFSVS
-221 LIGTAYLFSVG
+221 FIGTTYLFSFG
-232 TVIAHD
+232 TIVAQNMI
-238 MRGNQIPAEVGCH
+238 GKQIPAEAGYH
-251 NFMEVMRDGSVRG
+251 NFMEVMQDGSVRG
-264 RVVLVAD
+264 RVILTAD
-271 SAAEYVDVKTIMAFM
+271 SDAEYVDAKTIMCLM
-286 DNIYPKVYSMI
+286 DHVYPKVYSMI
-297 FGDDFSELFIYAYQY
+297 FGDDFSNLFVCAHQY

-329 SDSKETRE
+329 SDSQETRE
-337 MFEQYLPAH
+337 LFEQYLPAH
-346 RRKYGNNIMI
+346 RKKYGNNTVI
-356 IGGRIPRSDYQLID
+356 IGGRLPRSDYLLID
-370 RRLFEKEKVEYNSTN
+370 RRYFDLAKIEYNTEN

-390 FYSFYKS
+390 FYSCYKS
-397 LGYIDTPAKAK
+397 LGYIDKPTMAK

>member
-167 KIESATQSSVFA
+167 
-179 YLDFGFSIA
+179 
-188 TSSDLKM
+188 
-195 REKFNNANLKAIGD
+195 
-209 FLRSFQAGFSIS
+209 
-221 LIGTAYLFSVG
+221 LIL
-232 TVIAHD
+232 
-238 MRGNQIPAEVGCH
+238 IP
-251 NFMEVMRDGSVRG
+251 
-264 RVVLVAD
+264 
-271 SAAEYVDVKTIMAFM
+271 TI
-286 DNIYPKVYSMI
+286 
-297 FGDDFSELFIYAYQY
+297 L
-312 EKFTVVKQF
+312 
-321 VPIYDMSE
+321 
-329 SDSKETRE
+329 
-337 MFEQYLPAH
+337 
-346 RRKYGNNIMI
+346 
-356 IGGRIPRSDYQLID
+356 
-370 RRLFEKEKVEYNSTN
+370 
-385 LYREL
+385 
-390 FYSFYKS
+390 
-397 LGYIDTPAKAK
+397 
-408 D
+408 

>member
-1 MVNING
+1 MVNINS

-16 DVQDYLSDPDSNENC
+16 DVQDYLSDLDSNENC

-63 VDDNKNII
+63 VDDNKNIV

-152 DQFARIKNKIELPEI
+152 DQLLHIKSQIELPEVEAA
-167 KIESATQSSVFA
+167 KLPNNVFG
-179 YLDFGFSIA
+179 YWDFGFSVVTSEQTNLQKNFYTIDLEPIA
-188 TSSDLKM
+188 KYL
-195 REKFNNANLKAIGD
+195 REINPE
-209 FLRSFQAGFSIS
+209 FSITRVGYS
-221 LIGTAYLFSVG
+221 YVFGMGSATVRTQNGKVVPTAAGV
-232 TVIAHD
+232 HD
-238 MRGNQIPAEVGCH
+238 
-251 NFMEVMRDGSVRG
+251 FMEIMLDGSVRG
-264 RVVLVAD
+264 RLLLIATPETAD
-271 SAAEYVDVKTIMAFM
+271 VDITSLF
-286 DNIYPKVYSMI
+286 YYSSSFLRKVYSLI
-297 FGDDFSELFIYAYQY
+297 FEDGYSEIFVYAQKY
-312 EKFTVVKQF
+312 EKLTVLKQF
-321 VPIYDMSE
+321 VPFYKLGTEDSE
-329 SDSKETRE
+329 SDKNRYRE
-337 MFEQYLPAH
+337 YLENH
-346 RRKYGNNIMI
+346 KRKYGNNLIMTSN
-356 IGGRIPRSDYQLID
+356 RIPKSDYEIID
-370 RRLFEKEKVEYNSTN
+370 RKYFDELNMAYNTGN

-390 FYSFYKS
+390 FYSAFMN
-397 LGYIDTPAKAK
+397 LGYIDRFESSGE
-408 D
+408 

>member
-1 MVNING
+1 MVNINS

-63 VDDNKNII
+63 VDDNKNIV

-76 DEQRI
+76 NEQRI

-152 DQFARIKNKIELPEI
+152 DQLLHIKSQIELPEVEAA
-167 KIESATQSSVFA
+167 KLPNNVFG
-179 YLDFGFSIA
+179 YWDFGFSVVTSEQTNLQKNFYTIDLEPIA
-188 TSSDLKM
+188 KYL
-195 REKFNNANLKAIGD
+195 REINPE
-209 FLRSFQAGFSIS
+209 FSITRVGYS
-221 LIGTAYLFSVG
+221 YVFGMGSATVRTQNGKVVPTAAGV
-232 TVIAHD
+232 HD
-238 MRGNQIPAEVGCH
+238 
-251 NFMEVMRDGSVRG
+251 FMEIMLDGSVRG
-264 RVVLVAD
+264 RLLLIATPETAD
-271 SAAEYVDVKTIMAFM
+271 VDITSLF
-286 DNIYPKVYSMI
+286 YYSSSFLRKVYSLI
-297 FGDDFSELFIYAYQY
+297 FGDGYSDIFVYAQKY
-312 EKFTVVKQF
+312 EKLTVLKQF
-321 VPIYDMSE
+321 VPFYKLGTEDSE
-329 SDSKETRE
+329 SDKNRYRE
-337 MFEQYLPAH
+337 YLENH
-346 RRKYGNNIMI
+346 KRKYGNNLIMTSN
-356 IGGRIPRSDYQLID
+356 RIPKSDYEIID
-370 RRLFEKEKVEYNSTN
+370 RKHFDELNMAYNTGN

-390 FYSFYKS
+390 FYSAFMN
-397 LGYIDTPAKAK
+397 LGYIDRFESSGE
-408 D
+408 

>member
-1 MVNING
+1 MVNINS

-31 FFEYKIDKVEPA
+31 FFDYKIDKVEPA

-63 VDDNKNII
+63 VDDNKNIV

-76 DEQRI
+76 NEQRI

-152 DQFARIKNKIELPEI
+152 DQLLHIKSQIELPEVEAA
-167 KIESATQSSVFA
+167 KLPNNVFG
-179 YLDFGFSIA
+179 YWDFGFSVVTSEQTNLQKNFYTIDLEPIA
-188 TSSDLKM
+188 KYL
-195 REKFNNANLKAIGD
+195 REINPE
-209 FLRSFQAGFSIS
+209 FSITRVGYS
-221 LIGTAYLFSVG
+221 YVFGMGSATVRTQNGKVVPTAAGV
-232 TVIAHD
+232 HD
-238 MRGNQIPAEVGCH
+238 
-251 NFMEVMRDGSVRG
+251 FMEIMLDGSVRG
-264 RVVLVAD
+264 RLLLIATPETAD
-271 SAAEYVDVKTIMAFM
+271 VDITSLF
-286 DNIYPKVYSMI
+286 YYSSSFLRKVYSLI
-297 FGDDFSELFIYAYQY
+297 FGDGYSEIFVYAQKY
-312 EKFTVVKQF
+312 EKLTVLKQF
-321 VPIYDMSE
+321 VPFYKLGTEDSE
-329 SDSKETRE
+329 SDKNRYRE
-337 MFEQYLPAH
+337 YLENH
-346 RRKYGNNIMI
+346 KRKYGNNLIMTSN
-356 IGGRIPRSDYQLID
+356 RIPKSDYEIID
-370 RRLFEKEKVEYNSTN
+370 RKYFDELNMAYNTGN

-390 FYSFYKS
+390 FYSAFMN
-397 LGYIDTPAKAK
+397 LGYIDRFESSGE
-408 D
+408 

>member
-1 MVNING
+1 MVNINS

-63 VDDNKNII
+63 VDDNKNIV

-76 DEQRI
+76 NEQRI

-152 DQFARIKNKIELPEI
+152 DQLLHIKSQIELPEVEAA
-167 KIESATQSSVFA
+167 KLPNNVFG
-179 YLDFGFSIA
+179 YWDFGFSVVTSEQTNLQKNFYTIDLEPIA
-188 TSSDLKM
+188 KYL
-195 REKFNNANLKAIGD
+195 REINPE
-209 FLRSFQAGFSIS
+209 FSITRVGYS
-221 LIGTAYLFSVG
+221 YVFGMGSATVRTQNGKVVPTAAGV
-232 TVIAHD
+232 HD
-238 MRGNQIPAEVGCH
+238 
-251 NFMEVMRDGSVRG
+251 FMEIMLDGSVRG
-264 RVVLVAD
+264 RLLLIATPETAD
-271 SAAEYVDVKTIMAFM
+271 VDITSLF
-286 DNIYPKVYSMI
+286 YYSSSFLRKVYSLI
-297 FGDDFSELFIYAYQY
+297 FGDVYSEIFVYAQKY
-312 EKFTVVKQF
+312 EKLTVLKQF
-321 VPIYDMSE
+321 VPFYKLGTEDSE
-329 SDSKETRE
+329 SDKNRYRE
-337 MFEQYLPAH
+337 YLENH
-346 RRKYGNNIMI
+346 KRKYGNNLIMTSN
-356 IGGRIPRSDYQLID
+356 RIPKSDYEIID
-370 RRLFEKEKVEYNSTN
+370 RKYFDELNMAYNTGN

-390 FYSFYKS
+390 FYSAFMN
-397 LGYIDTPAKAK
+397 LGYIDRFESSGE
-408 D
+408 

>member
-92 PQFDVKCFSADDK
+92 PQFDVKRFSADDK

-152 DQFARIKNKIELPEI
+152 DQLVHIKSQIEIPEVEAAKLPDN
-167 KIESATQSSVFA
+167 VFG
-179 YLDFGFSIA
+179 YWDFGFSVVTSEQTNLQKKFYTIDLEPIA
-188 TSSDLKM
+188 KYL
-195 REKFNNANLKAIGD
+195 REINPE
-209 FLRSFQAGFSIS
+209 FSITRVGYS
-221 LIGTAYLFSVG
+221 YVFGMGSATVRTQNGKVVPTAAGV
-232 TVIAHD
+232 HD
-238 MRGNQIPAEVGCH
+238 
-251 NFMEVMRDGSVRG
+251 FMEIMLDGSVRG
-264 RVVLVAD
+264 RLLLIATPETAD
-271 SAAEYVDVKTIMAFM
+271 VDITSLFYYSSSFLK
-286 DNIYPKVYSMI
+286 KVYSLI
-297 FGDDFSELFIYAYQY
+297 FGDGYSEIFVYAQKY
-312 EKFTVVKQF
+312 EKLTVLKQF
-321 VPIYDMSE
+321 VPFYKLGTEDSE
-329 SDSKETRE
+329 SDKNRYRE
-337 MFEQYLPAH
+337 YLENH
-346 RRKYGNNIMI
+346 KRKYGNNLIMTSN
-356 IGGRIPRSDYQLID
+356 RIPKSDYEIID
-370 RRLFEKEKVEYNSTN
+370 RKYFDELNIAYNTGN

-390 FYSFYKS
+390 FYSAFMN
-397 LGYIDTPAKAK
+397 LVYIDRFESSGE
-408 D
+408 

>member
-152 DQFARIKNKIELPEI
+152 DQLLHIKSQIELPEVEAA
-167 KIESATQSSVFA
+167 KLPNNVFG
-179 YLDFGFSIA
+179 YWDFGFSVVTSEQTNLQKNFYTIDLEPIA
-188 TSSDLKM
+188 KYL
-195 REKFNNANLKAIGD
+195 REINPE
-209 FLRSFQAGFSIS
+209 FSITRVGYS
-221 LIGTAYLFSVG
+221 YVFGMGSATVRTQNGKVVPTAAGV
-232 TVIAHD
+232 HD
-238 MRGNQIPAEVGCH
+238 
-251 NFMEVMRDGSVRG
+251 FMEIMLDGSVRG
-264 RVVLVAD
+264 RLLLIATPETAD
-271 SAAEYVDVKTIMAFM
+271 VDITSLF
-286 DNIYPKVYSMI
+286 YYSSSFLRKVYSLI
-297 FGDDFSELFIYAYQY
+297 FGDGYSEIFVYAQKY
-312 EKFTVVKQF
+312 EKLTVLKQF
-321 VPIYDMSE
+321 VPFYKLGTEDSE
-329 SDSKETRE
+329 SDKNRYRE
-337 MFEQYLPAH
+337 YLENH
-346 RRKYGNNIMI
+346 KRKYGNNLIMTSN
-356 IGGRIPRSDYQLID
+356 RIPKSDYEIID
-370 RRLFEKEKVEYNSTN
+370 RKYFDELNMAYNTGN

-390 FYSFYKS
+390 FYSAFMN
-397 LGYIDTPAKAK
+397 LGYIDRFESSGE
-408 D
+408 